1 METTL
6 AATYRGYLIDT
17 GVYVALPCNIL
28 TLDQIIAIHRYML
41 SQHSKVLFVRLDIRS
56 PRWSSTPLRK
66 VMTRILESSKRI
78 LDSKNRG
85 KNRIDMHH
93 VCALEQKNYEGK
105 EHAHLAIWVNGNS
118 IQNGY
123 RVLGAVEKA
132 VERQFPGE
140 SEGLVHLCQSTGEKG
155 ILIDRNDPNFEQI
168 SGEIIYAASY
178 LAKISTKEHK
188 AKGARFSSA
197 SRLPSEWR

>member
-66 VMTRILESSKRI
+66 IMPRIIESSKRF
-78 LDSKNRG
+78 LESKNRG
-85 KNRIDMHH
+85 KNCVDMHD
-93 VCALEQKNYEGK
+93 VWTAEQKNYEGK
-105 EHAHLAIWVNGNS
+105 EHAHLAIWVNGNA

-123 RVLGAVEKA
+123 RLLDAVEKA

-140 SEGLVHLCQSTGEKG
+140 SEGLVHFCESNGEKG
-155 ILIDRNDPNFEQI
+155 ILIDRNDPYFEQI
-168 SGEIIYAASY
+168 SGKVIYMASY
-178 LAKISTKEHK
+178 LSKVSTKDHK

-197 SRLPSEWR
+197 SRLPADWR